1 MRMAILDGGAPPDD
15 LTSGTTRQNAE
26 VTNGALLLMQH
37 VLPDQLPA
45 RVYLAR
51 LGAGSRRTMRTALN
65 SIAAL
70 LTGGRCSADTL
81 DWSRLGYQHTAAL
94 RAALAARYQPATANK
109 HLAALRGVLRE
120 AWQLGQMT
128 AEQYH
133 RAANLRTVRA
143 TTLPRGRALGPGE
156 LRALFRVCHE
166 DQRPSGVRDSAL
178 LALLYGAGLRRSE
191 VIALDD
197 TDYDRDTGALR
208 VRAAKGRKDRI
219 GYASN
224 GSRAALAAWLQ
235 VRGDFPGPLFWPI
248 DQAGRMVAR
257 RMTAQSVLEILRR
270 RAGLAGVSRFSPH
283 DLRRTFISDL
293 LDAGAD
299 ISTVAGLA
307 GHANVQTT
315 ARYDRRGEHAKRRSA
330 ELLVVPFDR

>member
-1 MRMAILDGGAPPDD
+1 
-15 LTSGTTRQNAE
+15 
-26 VTNGALLLMQH
+26 LLAVQTLP
-37 VLPDQLPA
+37 PDQLPA

-51 LGAGSRRTMRTALN
+51 LGGGSRRTMRTALDTM
-65 SIAAL
+65 AAL
-70 LTGGRCSADTL
+70 LTAGRCDADTV
-81 DWSRLGYQHTAAL
+81 DWSRLRYQHTAAL
-94 RAALAARYQPATANK
+94 RAALGARYRPATANK

-133 RAANLRTVRA
+133 RAGSLRTVRA
-143 TTLPRGRALGPGE
+143 TTLPRGRALGAGE
-156 LRALFRVCHE
+156 LRALFRVCRA
-166 DQRPSGVRDSAL
+166 DQRPSGIRDAAL

-191 VIALDD
+191 VVALDGAG
-197 TDYDRDTGALR
+197 YDRETCALT
-208 VRAAKGRKDRI
+208 VRGGKGRKDRI
-219 GYASN
+219 AYATG
-224 GSRAALAAWLQ
+224 GSRAALAAWLL
-235 VRGDFPGPLFWPI
+235 VRGDEPGPLFWPI
-248 DQAGRMVAR
+248 DQAGRMIVR
-257 RMTAQSVLEILRR
+257 RMTAQSVLEMLRR
-270 RAGLAGVSRFSPH
+270 RARQAGVARFSPH

-330 ELLVVPFDR
+330 ELLVVPFEG

>member
-1 MRMAILDGGAPPDD
+1 MEVLDGGSPADDPRADTTQPNASVPASEVLLMPAVPPDQ
-15 LTSGTTRQNAE
+15 R
-26 VTNGALLLMQH
+26 
-37 VLPDQLPA
+37 PA
-45 RVYLAR
+45 RVYLVR
-51 LGAGSRRTMRTALN
+51 LGAGSRRTMQVALETM
-65 SIAAL
+65 AAL
-70 LTGGRCSADTL
+70 LSGRRCDADTL
-81 DWSRLGYQHTAAL
+81 DWSQLRYQHTCAL

-156 LRALFRVCHE
+156 LRALFRVCRE
-166 DQRPSGVRDSAL
+166 DQRASGVRDSAL
-178 LALLYGAGLRRSE
+178 LAVLYGAGLRRSE
-191 VIALDD
+191 VVALDV
-197 TDYDRDTGALR
+197 TDYDRDTGALT
-208 VRAAKGRKDRI
+208 VRAGKGRKDRI
-219 GYASN
+219 GYGSN
-224 GSRAALAAWLQ
+224 GSRAALVAWLQ
-235 VRGDFPGPLFWPI
+235 VRGGALGPLFWPI
-248 DQAGRMVAR
+248 DQAARMVAR
-257 RMTAQSVLEILRR
+257 RMTAQSVFEILRR
-270 RAGLAGVSRFSPH
+270 RAGQAGVSRFSPH

-330 ELLVVPFDR
+330 ELLVVPFDN